1 MLTWQLHSSLRI
13 VARLLAPS
21 FQGYSPSWIR
31 PDILAGLTVWAVLVP
46 ESLAYATIAGVPPVV
61 GLYAAVPALVLYSV
75 LGSSR
80 HLIVAPMSATAALS
94 AGVVGS
100 FAAGGGDVVALTTG
114 LAIATGIV
122 ALLAGLLRLG
132 FLAAFISEPVL
143 RGFIIGLALTIIIG
157 QLPSLVGVEKGSGN
171 FFEKAWDLLRH
182 LGDVDALTIV
192 VGVSSLVVLLVLRR
206 LMPLLPGSLAVAL
219 VCIALTALLDLD
231 DHGLAIVGHIDAGL
245 PDIGLPDVSAADF
258 GNLIAAAVGVMLVG
272 FAEGLGAAKTYA
284 AKSGYDIDPNRELLG
299 LGISNLGSGLAS
311 GMVVNGSLSKTAVNG
326 SAGARSQISA
336 VTAAVLTLLT
346 LLFMTRLFSDLPEAT
361 LAAIVI
367 AAVIELVDFA
377 ALRRLWQVR
386 TGQVTKIYQLSA
398 RADFVG
404 AVAALVG
411 VLVFDTLPG
420 LVIGIA
426 VSVVLLIA
434 RTSRPH
440 VAPLAPVEGSPDPDG
455 SATHVGLWVD
465 QTRNPRYAGVP
476 GVLVVRVEASLLF
489 ANADYIRE
497 RVRELAADV
506 PDLRLVVLDCRATPS
521 IDVTATAMLAQLR
534 GDLLRDGADLALAGG
549 VGQVRDVLAE
559 ASEEDGPTV
568 FPTVEAAL
576 AVATEEPPS
585 GA

>member
-1 MLTWQLHSSLRI
+1 M
-13 VARLLAPS
+13 ARLIAPS
-21 FQGYSPSWIR
+21 FSDYSPSWIR

-75 LGSSR
+75 FGSSR
-80 HLIVAPMSATAALS
+80 HLVVAPMSATAALS
-94 AGVVGS
+94 AGVVAS
-100 FAAGGGDVVALTTG
+100 FAAGGADVVTLTAG
-114 LAIATGIV
+114 LAVATGIV
-122 ALLAGLLRLG
+122 ALIAGLLRLG

-171 FFEKAWDLLRH
+171 FFEKAWDLLLH
-182 LGDVDALTIV
+182 LGDVDALTIA

-206 LMPLLPGSLAVAL
+206 LMPLLPGSLVVAL
-219 VCIALTALLDLD
+219 VCIALTALLNLD
-231 DHGLAIVGHIDAGL
+231 DHGLDIVGHIDAGL
-245 PDIGLPDVSAADF
+245 PTIGFPDVTAPEFRD
-258 GNLIAAAVGVMLVG
+258 LIAAAVGVMLVG

-326 SAGARSQISA
+326 SAGAKSQLSA

-367 AAVIELVDFA
+367 AAVIELVDIS
-377 ALRRLWQVR
+377 ALRRLWRVR
-386 TGQVTKIYQLSA
+386 TGQVTKVYQLSA

-404 AVAALVG
+404 ALAALIG
-411 VLVFDTLPG
+411 VLLFDTLPG
-420 LVIGIA
+420 LVIGIC

-440 VAPLAPVEGSPDPDG
+440 IAPLAPVDGSPVDGGPVDG
-455 SATHVGLWVD
+455 SGTHPGLWVD
-465 QTRNPRYAGVP
+465 QVRNPDYAGVP

-489 ANADYIRE
+489 ANADYVRE

-506 PDLRLVVLDCRATPS
+506 PDLRLVVLDGRATPS
-521 IDVTATAMLAQLR
+521 IDVTATAMLTQLR
-534 GDLLRDGADLALAGG
+534 GDLQRDGADLALAGD
-549 VGQVRDVLAE
+549 VGQVRDVLEKAAE
-559 ASEEDGPTV
+559 GDGPRV
-568 FPTVEAAL
+568 YPTVEAAL
-576 AVATEEPPS
+576 AAATEEPPS

>member
-1 MLTWQLHSSLRI
+1 M
-13 VARLLAPS
+13 ARLIAPS
-21 FQGYSPSWIR
+21 FSGYSPSWIR
-31 PDILAGLTVWAVLVP
+31 SDVLAGLTVWAVLVP

-61 GLYAAVPALVLYSV
+61 GLYAAVPALVLYCL

-100 FAAGGGDVVALTTG
+100 FSSGGADVVALTVG

-122 ALLAGLLRLG
+122 ALVAGLLRLG

-157 QLPSLVGVEKGSGN
+157 QLPPLVGVEKGSGN
-171 FFEKAWDLLRH
+171 FFEKARDLLRH
-182 LGDVDALTIV
+182 LGDVDALTIAI
-192 VGVSSLVVLLVLRR
+192 GAGSLAVLLVLRR
-206 LMPLLPGSLAVAL
+206 LVPLLPASLFVAL
-219 VCIALTALLDLD
+219 VCIGLTGLLDLD
-231 DHGLAIVGHIDAGL
+231 GHGLAIVGHIDAGL
-245 PDIGLPDVSAADF
+245 PSVGLPDLSAPEFRD
-258 GNLIAAAVGVMLVG
+258 LLAAAVGVMLVG
-272 FAEGLGAAKTYA
+272 FAEGLGASKTYA

-299 LGISNLGSGLAS
+299 LGVSNLGAGLAS

-346 LLFMTRLFSDLPEAT
+346 LLFMTRLFADLPEAT

-367 AAVIELVDFA
+367 AAVIELVDIS
-377 ALRRLWQVR
+377 ALRRLWRVR
-386 TGQVTKIYQLSA
+386 AGQLTKVYQLSA

-420 LVIGIA
+420 LVIGIV

-440 VAPLAPVEGSPDPDG
+440 IAPLAPVDGPDVDGGGTSPHP
-455 SATHVGLWVD
+455 GLWVD
-465 QTRNPRYAGVP
+465 QSRHPAYAGVP

-489 ANADYIRE
+489 ANADYVRE
-497 RVRELAADV
+497 RVRELATDV
-506 PDLRLVVLDCRATPS
+506 PDLRLVVLDGRSTPS
-521 IDVTATAMLAQLR
+521 IDVTATAMLTQLR
-534 GDLLRDGADLALAGG
+534 GDLRRLGADLALAGD
-549 VGQVRDVLAE
+549 VGQVRDVLTAAAE
-559 ASEEDGPTV
+559 EGEPLMY
-568 FPTVEAAL
+568 PTVEAAL
-576 AVATEEPPS
+576 AAATEVAATEEPPS